1 MERIILH
8 CDLNNFYASVAC
20 HDHPELRNRAVAVCG
35 SVEDRH
41 GIVLAKNMAA
51 KKAGVK
57 TGEAIWQAKNK
68 CPYLVTV
75 PPDFHRY
82 HEFSERALNIY
93 REFSDLV
100 EPFGPDEA
108 WLDVSGSTILF
119 GTGAQ
124 MADSIRKKIREQ
136 LGLTVSVGVSFN
148 KTFAKLG
155 SDLKKPD
162 ATNLVTKEIFREVV
176 WPLPVE
182 AMIGIGPAVKQRLN
196 SCGIYTLGELA
207 NAPEPLLLRNFGK
220 NGKMLRALAR
230 GEDTAR
236 VAPQSYVHMP
246 KSIGRSTTFKRNLET
261 EDDVWQLLLKLSEEV
276 ASELRR
282 HRLTAT
288 GVQLHLRTDQLVI
301 TEPQTRLEAPCQL
314 GIELAKAGFRLFKE
328 EYDFSR
334 PLRSI
339 GIRAIGTQPEADGGG
354 QLLLFGDNE
363 EEQHLQVI
371 ERQMDSLRTRFGKSC
386 IQRGRLVYTDI
397 AASAHRPFSTLYK

>member
-20 HDHPELRNRAVAVCG
+20 HDHPELRHCAVAVCG
-35 SVEDRH
+35 SAEERH

-68 CPYLVTV
+68 CPQLVTV
-75 PPDFHRY
+75 LPDFNR
-82 HEFSERALNIY
+82 Y
-93 REFSDLV
+93 REFSQRALKIYCEYSDLI

-108 WLDVSGSTILF
+108 WLDVSGSTLLF
-119 GTGAQ
+119 GTGVQ
-124 MADSIRKKIREQ
+124 MADDIRRKMREQ

-162 ATNLVTKEIFREVV
+162 ATSLVSKENFKAVV

-182 AMIGIGPAVKQRLN
+182 EMIGIGPSVKKRLN

-207 NAPEPLLLRNFGK
+207 VAPEPLLLRNFGK
-220 NGKMLRALAR
+220 NGKTLKALAA
-230 GEDTAR
+230 GEDTDR
-236 VAPQSYVHMP
+236 VAPQSYVHIP
-246 KSIGRSTTFKRNLET
+246 KSIGRSTTFRRNLET

-288 GVQLHLRTDQLVI
+288 GVQIHLRTDQLLVS
-301 TEPQTRLEAPCQL
+301 ELQTRLSAPCQL
-314 GIELAKAGFRLFKE
+314 GIELAKAGFQLFKN
-328 EYDFSR
+328 EYEFSR
-334 PLRSI
+334 PLRSV

-354 QLLLFGDNE
+354 QLLLFGNNE
-363 EEQHLQVI
+363 DRQHLQVI

-386 IQRGRLVYTDI
+386 IKRGRLMNTDI
-397 AASAHRPFSTLYK
+397 AESAHRPFSTLYK